1 MTGSEALVDMKPA
14 FVSGLSA
21 VTMEI
26 PDLPPTEPTEATE
39 NNSPIVKSK
48 TSTEV
53 DLTPVPF

>member
-1 MTGSEALVDMKPA
+1 MKPA